1 MDCTVGKPGS
11 FIKSG
16 QTRPITVG
24 VRLSRLENMVSVI
37 MLSSLITQTN
47 AH

>member
-16 QTRPITVG
+16 QTRPMTVG
-24 VRLSRLENMVSVI
+24 VRLSRLENMVSVPDNVMI
-37 MLSSLITQTN
+37 
-47 AH
+47 